1 MKSVGRHHLWALVV
15 PLTAL
20 NLWITFLQ
28 ISALRA
34 TSVPSFSA
42 SRPARQY
49 SYEGTDISWKLPIEL
64 SEAAMEIKSSVLDLT
79 DDAQWAATV
88 PPHQGRV
95 RLGPSNRTF
104 AVSMYHQLH
113 CLNILRKVVVDARDN
128 RTSGSGSDGPE
139 LAIISDHDDQLVESG
154 DRYQRQ
160 TARMAMDTASHVE
173 HCLPFLLQG
182 LLCRADITLE
192 HSAVLEHK
200 GEKDLGASGV
210 GDVHRCGGDWAQVR
224 RFVEDNQAT
233 W

>member
-1 MKSVGRHHLWALVV
+1 SS
-15 PLTAL
+15 TA
-20 NLWITFLQ
+20 
-28 ISALRA
+28 
-34 TSVPSFSA
+34 
-42 SRPARQY
+42 
-49 SYEGTDISWKLPIEL
+49 YEGTDIPWTLPIEL
-64 SEAAMEIKSSVLDLT
+64 SDAAMEIKGNVLDLT

-95 RLGPSNRTF
+95 RLGPNNRTF

-113 CLNILRKVVVDARDN
+113 CLNVLRKVVVDARDN
-128 RTSGSGSDGPE
+128 RT
-139 LAIISDHDDQLVESG
+139 
-154 DRYQRQ
+154 
-160 TARMAMDTASHVE
+160 HVE

-224 RFVEDNQAT
+224 RFVEDNQAA